1 MHNRATLFGDGFFT
15 TLRLQSDR
23 ILFESSH
30 VSRLSLSAE
39 RFGVQFERREIVNLF
54 NKIKQ
59 AFKAECTPDLAS
71 DSSTISS
78 AIVRLQCSVVQGKAG
93 LARDEQAKLVFDVQY
108 RALDTASSGEALSVV
123 SCTTPVPDFG
133 PVINGLKTTNALNY
147 VLATREWQAVSADE
161 GLMLNHCGHV
171 AEASFHNVFAWI
183 DDGLWTPSLVHG
195 GVSGIF
201 RDQLIKLAKQQN
213 IKLSE
218 KPLSSDQL
226 ITAAKGLWLANSVR
240 GMRFV
245 SELDQQPIQYSK
257 QALAF
262 SDLVA
267 ERWGKIVAG
276 DRIELC

>member
-1 MHNRATLFGDGFFT
+1 MHNRATLFGDSFFT
-15 TLRLQSDR
+15 TLRLQSDH

-30 VSRLSLSAE
+30 VSRLLLSAE
-39 RFGVQFERREIVNLF
+39 RLGVQLEEKEIINIF
-54 NKIKQ
+54 NKIKKD
-59 AFKAECTPDLAS
+59 FKAKCTSAS
-71 DSSTISS
+71 ASSAKPS
-78 AIVRLQCSVVQGKAG
+78 AIVRLQCCVVQGKAG
-93 LARDEQAKLVFDVQY
+93 LARDEQAKLVFDLQY
-108 RALDTASSGEALSVV
+108 RALDTASSGGALSVV
-123 SCTTPVPDFG
+123 SCATPVPDFG

-147 VLATREWQAVSADE
+147 VLATKEWQAVAADE
-161 GLMLNHCGHV
+161 GLMLNHYGHV

-183 DDGLWTPSLVHG
+183 DDGFWTPSLVHG

-201 RDQLIKLAKQQN
+201 RDQLIKLAKEQY

-245 SELDQQPIQYSK
+245 SELDQKPIQYSK

-267 ERWGKIVAG
+267 ERWGQVVAG